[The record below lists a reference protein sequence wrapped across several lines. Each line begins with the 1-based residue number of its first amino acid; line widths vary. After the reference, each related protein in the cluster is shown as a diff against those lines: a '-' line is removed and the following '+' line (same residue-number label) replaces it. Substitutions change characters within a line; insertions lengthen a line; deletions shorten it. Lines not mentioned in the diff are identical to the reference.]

1 MKSLVLGGA
10 RSGKSL
16 AAENR
21 ALDLVQSYL
30 GQNTK
35 APLVYIATGWVGDD
49 EMAQRVALHHTRRKE
64 RWALIEEQTA
74 LADVVLNCIKATP
87 NAVILV
93 DCLTSWIS
101 NCLHHNC
108 WSDQRERFLAL
119 LDKHAISIVMVG
131 NEVGS
136 GIVPLGELS
145 RTFVDESGRLNQE
158 LATLCDEVTLVVAGL
173 SLPLKSPPA

>member
-1 MKSLVLGGA
+1 MKVLVLGGA

-21 ALDLVQSYL
+21 AIDLANSCSVAQKPASS
-30 GQNTK
+30 
-35 APLVYIATGWVGDD
+35 LVYLATGWVGDG
-49 EMAQRVALHHTRRKE
+49 EMAQRVAIHHERRAG
-64 RWALIEEQTA
+64 RWVLIEEQTA
-74 LADVVLNCIKATP
+74 LAEAILHCIKETPHAVVLI
-87 NAVILV
+87 

-101 NCLHHNC
+101 NCLHHHC
-108 WSDQRERFLAL
+108 WGEQREQFIAL
-119 LDKHAISIVMVG
+119 LKSCSVNIVMVG

-158 LATLCDEVTLVVAGL
+158 LAALCDEVTLIVAGL
-173 SLPLKSPPA
+173 PLPLKR